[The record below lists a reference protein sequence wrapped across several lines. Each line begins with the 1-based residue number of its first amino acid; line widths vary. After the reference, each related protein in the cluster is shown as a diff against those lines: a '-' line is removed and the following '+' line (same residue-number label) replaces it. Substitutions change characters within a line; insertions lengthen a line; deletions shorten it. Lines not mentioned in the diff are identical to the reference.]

1 MHTAHS
7 NIDFQVQTSLTGFTN
22 LPPNESD
29 TYGCLLLQIHGDTET
44 LNGVVA
50 VADKSPDH
58 ILAAELHLGPPGQNG
73 PLLMSLGT
81 GVNFTNIDQN
91 SSLHLRDVPIPQNIM
106 TQVRLGNVYAVVRT
120 VEYPN
125 GEIRGQIAA
134 TPISFSNL
142 QISNGVLTATLDG
155 LAAGETI
162 VVQSS
167 SNLQDWSSIQTNT
180 ASGPSLQLTNS
191 FNPVI
196 PVLFLRACAQ

>member
-1 MHTAHS
+1 
-7 NIDFQVQTSLTGFTN
+7 
-22 LPPNESD
+22 
-29 TYGCLLLQIHGDTET
+29 
-44 LNGVVA
+44 
-50 VADKSPDH
+50 
-58 ILAAELHLGPPGQNG
+58 
-73 PLLMSLGT
+73 LLMSLGT
-81 GVNFTNIDQN
+81 GMNFTNINGN
-91 SSLHLRDVPIPQNIM
+91 SSLHLRDVPIPQNIV

-134 TPISFSNL
+134 TPISFSNV
-142 QISNGVLTATLDG
+142 QISNGVVTATLDG

-180 ASGPSLQLTNS
+180 ASGPSLQVTNS

-196 PVLFLRACAQ
+196 PALFLRAFAQ